1 LLQYSLALRDIRRQ
15 GNISAQRNQ
24 AKIDNNFHKSSSHK
38 YFQAT
43 ILSLF
48 RKMENAVTTSIVF
61 TFIAKDK
68 PGLVERLSKTVS
80 DFGGNWLES
89 RMSHLAGQF
98 AGITRIQV
106 STEQATA
113 LRDALL
119 ALSSNELTVVVQP
132 GESASPVEKAQQ
144 RSVHIIG
151 NDRPGIVLEVSRA
164 LAARSINVSEM
175 NTNITSAPM
184 TAESLF
190 ESTVIIVLPDQQDL
204 DELVEKLD
212 EIANDLAIDI
222 NLD

>member
-1 LLQYSLALRDIRRQ
+1 
-15 GNISAQRNQ
+15 
-24 AKIDNNFHKSSSHK
+24 
-38 YFQAT
+38 
-43 ILSLF
+43 
-48 RKMENAVTTSIVF
+48 
-61 TFIAKDK
+61 
-68 PGLVERLSKTVS
+68 
-80 DFGGNWLES
+80 
-89 RMSHLAGQF
+89 
-98 AGITRIQV
+98 
-106 STEQATA
+106 
-113 LRDALL
+113 
-119 ALSSNELTVVVQP
+119 
-132 GESASPVEKAQQ
+132 VEKAQQ

-190 ESTVIIVLPDQQDL
+190 ESTVIIELPEQQDL

>member
-1 LLQYSLALRDIRRQ
+1 MQLVLKSHLLQYSLALRDIRRQ
-15 GNISAQRNQ
+15 GNISAQRIQ

-38 YFQAT
+38 CLQAT
-43 ILSLF
+43 ILSLL
-48 RKMENAVTTSIVF
+48 REMENAVTTSIVF

-144 RSVHIIG
+144 RAVHI
-151 NDRPGIVLEVSRA
+151 R
-164 LAARSINVSEM
+164 
-175 NTNITSAPM
+175 
-184 TAESLF
+184 
-190 ESTVIIVLPDQQDL
+190 
-204 DELVEKLD
+204 K
-212 EIANDLAIDI
+212 
-222 NLD
+222 

>member
-1 LLQYSLALRDIRRQ
+1 
-15 GNISAQRNQ
+15 
-24 AKIDNNFHKSSSHK
+24 
-38 YFQAT
+38 
-43 ILSLF
+43 
-48 RKMENAVTTSIVF
+48 MTTSIVF

-68 PGLVERLSKTVS
+68 PGLVECLSKTVS

-106 STEQATA
+106 SNEQATA

-119 ALSSNELTVVVQP
+119 ALSTHELTVVVQS
-132 GESASPVEKAQQ
+132 GESTSPAEKAQQ

-164 LAARSINVSEM
+164 LATRNINVSEM

-184 TAESLF
+184 TAEPLF
-190 ESTVIIVLPDQQDL
+190 ESTVIIELPAQQDL

-222 NLD
+222 TLD